1 LQNGI
6 ELANDAPMRIEN
18 KLGLIVAILVA
29 GTAAAQEAASFSGTW
44 KGEHA
49 GKTYLLLSVTSGT
62 PLKIALSTSHIRV
75 GENGEIEAVDGPVEN
90 DEKLLESTLEGAVLR
105 FKTRQDDNS
114 IMEYEMTLAEGGAVA
129 LLKIVGAP
137 DVVKPFRLRRA

>member
-1 LQNGI
+1 
-6 ELANDAPMRIEN
+6 MRIEN

-29 GTAAAQEAASFSGTW
+29 GAAAAQETDRFLGTW

-49 GKTYLLLSVTSGT
+49 GKAYLLLSVASVA
-62 PLKIALSTSHIRV
+62 PLKVALSTSHIRV
-75 GENGEIEAVDGPVEN
+75 GETGEIEEVDGPVEN
-90 DEKLLESTLEGAVLR
+90 DEALVEVKLDGAVLR
-105 FKTRQDDNS
+105 FKTRQSDDS
-114 IMEYEMTLAEGGAVA
+114 VMEYEMTLAEGGSIA